1 MVDVVVFWCVK
12 FTKERRYN
20 IQRKTK
26 RDRVCI
32 GEKGGEES
40 VCYGSDIGYIIGYKN
55 QTN

>member
-1 MVDVVVFWCVK
+1 MFVFWCVK